1 MKKPLG
7 WRWLHMGRLAMK
19 LIGALVCLG
28 LLSFVLAAPEFKT
41 KRVGEKVVIAGIG
54 KCIHAYWREVELG
67 MKAAEKKLTGCQVR
81 WFVPPKED
89 VRAQVSTFE
98 SFIAQGVD
106 GIVIG
111 PSNPA
116 AIKGVV
122 GKALKAGIP
131 VITFDT
137 DAPDSGRLLY
147 VGTDNYKAGFEA
159 GKMMVKVLNGKGKV
173 AICTGSLTA
182 LNSVQRMDGF
192 KAAIKGT
199 KIEIVETYND
209 GEDKAKALAN
219 AQAALQ
225 KYPDLAGFYGVYA
238 INGPACA
245 QAVKMAGKAGKV
257 KIVCFD
263 TTAEHMQLIKQ
274 GLITA
279 TVGQRPFMMGYRS
292 TEILYRMVTEGV
304 DKVLRDLKMDKLPPQ
319 KRHLDTGIDIV
330 TKANMEA
337 YRKQLLKLGIPV
349 QGW

>member
-1 MKKPLG
+1 
-7 WRWLHMGRLAMK
+7 MK
-19 LIGALVCLG
+19 LLKTVLMFIFSALI
-28 LLSFVLAAPEFKT
+28 LLVLPVDATTFKT
-41 KRVGEKVVIAGIG
+41 KKPGEKIVIAGIG
-54 KCIHAYWREVELG
+54 KCIHAYWHEVELG
-67 MKAAEKKLTGCQVR
+67 MKAAGRKLKGCQVR
-81 WFVPPKED
+81 WFVPAKED

-116 AIKGVV
+116 AIKGAVQ
-122 GKALKAGIP
+122 KALSAGIP

-137 DAPDSGRLLY
+137 DAPESGRLIY
-147 VGTDNYKAGFEA
+147 VGTDNYKAGYEA
-159 GKMMVKVLNGKGKV
+159 GKMMVKLLKGKGKV

-182 LNSVQRMDGF
+182 LNSVQRMEGF
-192 KAAIKGT
+192 KDALKGT

-219 AQAALQ
+219 AQAAMQ
-225 KYPDLAGFYGVYA
+225 KYPDLDGFYGVYA

-245 QAVKMAGKAGKV
+245 QAIKMAGKVGKV

-274 GLITA
+274 GLINA
-279 TVGQRPFMMGYRS
+279 TIGQRPFMMGYKG

-304 DKVLRDLKMDKLPPQ
+304 EKVLRDLKMDKLATQ

-330 TKANMEA
+330 TKENMET

>member
-1 MKKPLG
+1 MK
-7 WRWLHMGRLAMK
+7 R
-19 LIGALVCLG
+19 LIGGLLG
-28 LLSFVLAAPEFKT
+28 LALCFGLFSFALSAPAFKT
-41 KRVGEKVVIAGIG
+41 KKQGEKVVIAGIG
-54 KCIHAYWREVELG
+54 KSIHAYWREVELG
-67 MKAAEKKLTGCQVR
+67 MRAAEKKLKGCQVR

-106 GIVIG
+106 AIVIG

-116 AIKGVV
+116 AIKGAVK
-122 GKALKAGIP
+122 KALSAGIP

-147 VGTDNYKAGFEA
+147 VGTDNYKAGYEA
-159 GKMMVKVLNGKGKV
+159 GKTMVKLLKGNGKV

-192 KAAIKGT
+192 KAALKGT
-199 KIEIVETYND
+199 AIQIVDTLND
-209 GEDKAKALAN
+209 NEDRAKALAN

-225 KYPDLAGFYGVYA
+225 RHPDLSGFFGVYA
-238 INGPACA
+238 FNGPACA
-245 QAVKMAGKAGKV
+245 QAVKMAGKVGKV

-263 TTAEHMQLIKQ
+263 TTAEHMQLIRQ
-274 GLITA
+274 GLIDA
-279 TVGQRPFMMGYRS
+279 TVGQRPFMMGYRA

-304 DKVLRDLKMDKLPPQ
+304 DKVLQDLKMDKLSPE
-319 KRHLDTGIDIV
+319 KRHLDTGIDVV
-330 TKANMEA
+330 TKTNMDA
-337 YRKQLLKLGIPV
+337 YRRQLLKLGIPI

>member
-1 MKKPLG
+1 
-7 WRWLHMGRLAMK
+7 MK
-19 LIGALVCLG
+19 LLKKSKMLILLG
-28 LLSFVLAAPEFKT
+28 FTLSILFVAAPTFKT
-41 KRVGEKVVIAGIG
+41 KKPGEKIIIAGIG
-54 KCIHAYWREVELG
+54 KCIHAYWHEVELG
-67 MKAAEKKLTGCQVR
+67 MKAAGAKMKGCQIR

-111 PSNPA
+111 PSNPS
-116 AIKGVV
+116 AIKGAVQ
-122 GKALKAGIP
+122 KALNSGIP

-137 DAPDSGRLLY
+137 DAPESGRLLY
-147 VGTDNYKAGFEA
+147 VGTDNYKAGHEA
-159 GKMMVKVLNGKGKV
+159 GKVIAKVLKGKGKV

-182 LNSVQRMDGF
+182 LNSVQRMEGF
-192 KAAIKGT
+192 KDALKGT

-225 KYPDLAGFYGVYA
+225 KYPDLEGFYGVYA

-245 QAVKMAGKAGKV
+245 QAIKMANKAGKV

-279 TVGQRPFMMGYRS
+279 TVGQRPFMMGYKS
-292 TEILYRMVTEGV
+292 AEILYQMITEGV
-304 DKVLRDLKMDKLPPQ
+304 DKVLLSLKMDKLPIQ
-319 KRHLDTGIDIV
+319 RRHLDTGIDIV
-330 TKANMEA
+330 TRENMEA

>member
-1 MKKPLG
+1 MR
-7 WRWLHMGRLAMK
+7 WRWAM
-19 LIGALVCLG
+19 AT
-28 LLSFVLAAPEFKT
+28 VLATSLLALLGAATAFKT
-41 KRVGEKVVIAGIG
+41 KKPGEKIIIAGIG
-54 KCIHAYWREVELG
+54 KSIHAYWREVELG
-67 MKAAEKKLTGCQVR
+67 MRAAEKKLKGCQVR

-98 SFIAQGVD
+98 SFIAQGID

-116 AIKGVV
+116 AIKTVV
-122 GKALKAGIP
+122 QRALNAGIP

-147 VGTDNYKAGFEA
+147 VGTDNYKAGYEA
-159 GKMMVKVLNGKGKV
+159 GKVMVKVLKGKGKV

-182 LNSVQRMDGF
+182 LNSVQRMEGF
-192 KAAIKGT
+192 RAALKRT
-199 KIEIVETYND
+199 QVQVVETYND

-238 INGPACA
+238 FNGPACA
-245 QAVKMAGKAGKV
+245 QAVKMAGKVGKV

-279 TVGQRPFMMGYRS
+279 TIGQRPFMMGYRS

-304 DKVLRDLKMDKLPPQ
+304 DKVLRDLKMEKLPPE

-330 TKANMEA
+330 TKVNMEA

>member
-1 MKKPLG
+1 MS
-7 WRWLHMGRLAMK
+7 RLTGKFAGV
-19 LIGALVCLG
+19 LLCLSLFG
-28 LLSFVLAAPEFKT
+28 FVFAAPALKT
-41 KRVGEKVVIAGIG
+41 KSADAKIVIAGIG
-54 KCIHAYWREVELG
+54 KSIHAYWHEVELG
-67 MKAAEKKLTGCQVR
+67 MKTVAKKLKGCQVR

-98 SFIAQGVD
+98 SFVAQGVD

-116 AIKGVV
+116 AIKSVV
-122 GKALKAGIP
+122 SKALNAGIP

-137 DAPDSGRLLY
+137 DAPESGRLIY
-147 VGTDNYKAGFEA
+147 VGTDNYKAGYEA
-159 GKMMVKVLNGKGKV
+159 GKVMDKVLNGKGKV

-182 LNSVQRMDGF
+182 LNSVQRMEGF
-192 KAAIKGT
+192 KTALKKT
-199 KIEIVETYND
+199 KVQIIETYND

-225 KYPDLAGFYGVYA
+225 KYPDLSGFYGVYA
-238 INGPACA
+238 FNGPACA
-245 QAVKMAGKAGKV
+245 QAVKMAGKIGKV

-279 TVGQRPFMMGYRS
+279 TIGQRPFMMGYRS

-304 DKVLRDLKMDKLPPQ
+304 DKVLSDLKMDKLPPE
-319 KRHLDTGIDIV
+319 KRQLDTGIDIV
-330 TKANMEA
+330 TKENMEA

>member
-1 MKKPLG
+1 MR
-7 WRWLHMGRLAMK
+7 WRWAM
-19 LIGALVCLG
+19 AT
-28 LLSFVLAAPEFKT
+28 VLATSLLALLGAATAFKT
-41 KRVGEKVVIAGIG
+41 KKPGEKIIIAGIG
-54 KCIHAYWREVELG
+54 KSIHAYWREVELG
-67 MKAAEKKLTGCQVR
+67 MRAAEKKLKGCQVR

-98 SFIAQGVD
+98 SFIAQGID

-116 AIKGVV
+116 AIKTVV
-122 GKALKAGIP
+122 QRALNAGIP

-147 VGTDNYKAGFEA
+147 VGTDNYKAGYEA
-159 GKMMVKVLNGKGKV
+159 GKVMVKVLKGKGKV

-182 LNSVQRMDGF
+182 LNSVQRMEGF
-192 KAAIKGT
+192 RAALKGT
-199 KIEIVETYND
+199 QVQVVETYND

-238 INGPACA
+238 FNGPACA
-245 QAVKMAGKAGKV
+245 QAVKMAGKVGKV

-279 TVGQRPFMMGYRS
+279 TIGQRPFMMGDKS

-304 DKVLRDLKMDKLPPQ
+304 DKVLRDLKMEKLPPE

-330 TKANMEA
+330 TKVNMEA

>member
-1 MKKPLG
+1 VAGEKSWTEVSAMR
-7 WRWLHMGRLAMK
+7 WRWAM
-19 LIGALVCLG
+19 AT
-28 LLSFVLAAPEFKT
+28 VLATSLLALLGAATAFKT
-41 KRVGEKVVIAGIG
+41 KKPGEKIIIAGIG
-54 KCIHAYWREVELG
+54 KSIHAYWREVELG
-67 MKAAEKKLTGCQVR
+67 MRAAEKKLKGCQVR

-98 SFIAQGVD
+98 SFIAQGID

-116 AIKGVV
+116 AIKTVV
-122 GKALKAGIP
+122 QRALNAGIP

-147 VGTDNYKAGFEA
+147 VGTDNYKAGYEA
-159 GKMMVKVLNGKGKV
+159 GKVMVKVLKGKGKV

-182 LNSVQRMDGF
+182 LNSVQRMEGF
-192 KAAIKGT
+192 RAALKRT
-199 KIEIVETYND
+199 QVQVVETYND

-238 INGPACA
+238 FNGPACA
-245 QAVKMAGKAGKV
+245 QAVKMAGKVGKV

-279 TVGQRPFMMGYRS
+279 TIGQRPFMMGYRS

-304 DKVLRDLKMDKLPPQ
+304 DKVLRDLKMEKLPPE

-330 TKANMEA
+330 TKVNMEA

>member
-1 MKKPLG
+1 MR
-7 WRWLHMGRLAMK
+7 WRWAM
-19 LIGALVCLG
+19 AT
-28 LLSFVLAAPEFKT
+28 VLATSLLALLGAATAFKT
-41 KRVGEKVVIAGIG
+41 KKPGEKIIIAGIG
-54 KCIHAYWREVELG
+54 KSIHAYWREVELG
-67 MKAAEKKLTGCQVR
+67 MRAAEKRLKGCQVR

-98 SFIAQGVD
+98 SFIAQGID

-116 AIKGVV
+116 AIKTVV
-122 GKALKAGIP
+122 QRALNAGIP

-147 VGTDNYKAGFEA
+147 VGTDNYKAGYEA
-159 GKMMVKVLNGKGKV
+159 GKVMVKVLKGKGKV

-182 LNSVQRMDGF
+182 LNSVQRMEGF
-192 KAAIKGT
+192 RAALKRT
-199 KIEIVETYND
+199 QVQVVETYND

-238 INGPACA
+238 FNGPACA
-245 QAVKMAGKAGKV
+245 QAVKMAGKVGKV

-279 TVGQRPFMMGYRS
+279 TIGQRPFMMGYRS
-292 TEILYRMVTEGV
+292 TEILYRMVTGGV
-304 DKVLRDLKMDKLPPQ
+304 DKVLRDLKMEKLPPE

>member
-1 MKKPLG
+1 VAGEKSWTEVSAMR
-7 WRWLHMGRLAMK
+7 WRWAM
-19 LIGALVCLG
+19 AT
-28 LLSFVLAAPEFKT
+28 VLATSLLALLGAATAFKT
-41 KRVGEKVVIAGIG
+41 KKPGEKIIIAGIG
-54 KCIHAYWREVELG
+54 KSIHAYWREVELG
-67 MKAAEKKLTGCQVR
+67 MRAAEKKLKGCQVR

-98 SFIAQGVD
+98 SFIAQGID

-116 AIKGVV
+116 AIKTVV
-122 GKALKAGIP
+122 QRALNAGIP

-147 VGTDNYKAGFEA
+147 VGTDNYKAGYEA
-159 GKMMVKVLNGKGKV
+159 GKVMVKVLKGKGKV

-182 LNSVQRMDGF
+182 LNSVQRMEGF
-192 KAAIKGT
+192 RAALKRT
-199 KIEIVETYND
+199 QVQVVETYND

-238 INGPACA
+238 FNGPACA
-245 QAVKMAGKAGKV
+245 QAVKMAGKVGKV

-279 TVGQRPFMMGYRS
+279 TIGQRPFMMGYRS

-304 DKVLRDLKMDKLPPQ
+304 EKVLRDLKMEKLPPE

-330 TKANMEA
+330 TKVNMEA

>member
-1 MKKPLG
+1 MK
-7 WRWLHMGRLAMK
+7 RSVDK
-19 LIGALVCLG
+19 LVGMLICVSLFGLVF
-28 LLSFVLAAPEFKT
+28 SAPAFKT
-41 KRVGEKVVIAGIG
+41 KKVDETVVIAGIG
-54 KCIHAYWREVELG
+54 KSIHAYWREVELG
-67 MKAAEKKLTGCQVR
+67 MRAAAKKLKGCQVK

-122 GKALKAGIP
+122 QKSLKAGIP
-131 VITFDT
+131 VLTFDT

-147 VGTDNYKAGFEA
+147 VGTDNYKAGYEA
-159 GKMMVKVLNGKGKV
+159 GKVMFKVLNGKGKV

-182 LNSVQRMDGF
+182 LNSVQRMEGF
-192 KAAIKGT
+192 KAALKGT
-199 KIEIVETYND
+199 QVQIVETYND

-225 KYPDLAGFYGVYA
+225 KYPDLSGFYGVYA
-238 INGPACA
+238 FNGPACA

-279 TVGQRPFMMGYRS
+279 TVGQRPFMMGYKS
-292 TEILYRMVTEGV
+292 AEILYRMVTEGV
-304 DKVLRDLKMDKLPPQ
+304 DKVLRDLKLNKLPSS
-319 KRHLDTGIDIV
+319 KRHIDTGIDIV
-330 TKANMEA
+330 TKENMES
-337 YRKQLLKLGIPV
+337 YRKQLIKLGIPV

>member
-1 MKKPLG
+1 MR
-7 WRWLHMGRLAMK
+7 WRWAM
-19 LIGALVCLG
+19 AT
-28 LLSFVLAAPEFKT
+28 VLATSLLALLGAATAFKT
-41 KRVGEKVVIAGIG
+41 KKPGEKIIIAGIG
-54 KCIHAYWREVELG
+54 KSIHAYWREVELG
-67 MKAAEKKLTGCQVR
+67 MRAAEKKLKGCQVR

-98 SFIAQGVD
+98 SFIAQGID

-116 AIKGVV
+116 AIKTVV
-122 GKALKAGIP
+122 QRALNAGIP

-147 VGTDNYKAGFEA
+147 VGTDNYKAGYEA
-159 GKMMVKVLNGKGKV
+159 GKVMVKVLKGKGKV

-182 LNSVQRMDGF
+182 LNSVQRMEGF
-192 KAAIKGT
+192 RAALKRT
-199 KIEIVETYND
+199 QVQVVETYND

-238 INGPACA
+238 FNGPACA
-245 QAVKMAGKAGKV
+245 QAVKMAGKVGKV

-279 TVGQRPFMMGYRS
+279 TIGQRPFMMGYRS

-304 DKVLRDLKMDKLPPQ
+304 EKVLRDLKMEKLPPE

-330 TKANMEA
+330 TKVNMEA

>member
-1 MKKPLG
+1 MTLLARKLG
-7 WRWLHMGRLAMK
+7 SAL
-19 LIGALVCLG
+19 LICL
-28 LLSFVLAAPEFKT
+28 LLGCLFSAPAFKT
-41 KRVGEKVVIAGIG
+41 KKVGEKITIAGIG

-67 MKAAEKKLTGCQVR
+67 MKAAEKKLKGCQVR
-81 WFVPPKED
+81 WFVPSKED
-89 VRAQVSTFE
+89 VRAQISTFE

-116 AIKGVV
+116 AIKGAVK
-122 GKALKAGIP
+122 KALSAGIP

-147 VGTDNYKAGFEA
+147 VGTDNYKAGYEA

-182 LNSVQRMDGF
+182 LNSVQRMEGF
-192 KAAIKGT
+192 KEALKGT
-199 KIEIVETYND
+199 KVEIVETYND

-225 KYPDLAGFYGVYA
+225 KYPDLSGFYGVYA

-245 QAVKMAGKAGKV
+245 QAVKMAGKVGEV

-274 GLITA
+274 GLINA
-279 TVGQRPFMMGYRS
+279 TVGQRPFMMGYKS

-304 DKVLRDLKMDKLPPQ
+304 DKVLSNLKMNKLPPQ
-319 KRHLDTGIDIV
+319 KRHLDTGIDFV
-330 TKANMEA
+330 TKGNMEA

>member
-1 MKKPLG
+1 
-7 WRWLHMGRLAMK
+7 MGRLVDK
-19 LIGALVCLG
+19 LVGVLIWISLFGLVF
-28 LLSFVLAAPEFKT
+28 SAPAFKT
-41 KRVGEKVVIAGIG
+41 KKVGETVVIAGIG
-54 KCIHAYWREVELG
+54 KSIHAYWREVELG
-67 MKAAEKKLTGCQVR
+67 MRAAEKKLRGCQVK

-122 GKALKAGIP
+122 QKALKAGIP
-131 VITFDT
+131 VLTFDT

-147 VGTDNYKAGFEA
+147 VGTDNYKAGYEA
-159 GKMMVKVLNGKGKV
+159 GKVMVKVLNGKGKV

-182 LNSVQRMDGF
+182 LNSVQRMEGF
-192 KAAIKGT
+192 KAALKGT
-199 KIEIVETYND
+199 QVQIVETYND

-225 KYPDLAGFYGVYA
+225 KYPDLVGFYGVYA
-238 INGPACA
+238 FNGPACA

-279 TVGQRPFMMGYRS
+279 TVGQRPFMMGYKS
-292 TEILYRMVTEGV
+292 TEILYRMITEGV
-304 DKVLRDLKMDKLPPQ
+304 DKVLRDLKLNKLPSS
-319 KRHLDTGIDIV
+319 KRHIDTGIDIV
-330 TKANMEA
+330 TKGNIES
-337 YRKQLLKLGIPV
+337 YRKQLIKLGIPV